1 MNYIA
6 LYRKYRPSKLSEV
19 VGQDSIVELLKN
31 MINMNKI
38 SHAYILSGPRGTGK
52 TSIAKIFA
60 KSINCENP
68 QDGDQCEECN
78 MCIKMKNNS
87 MDIIEI
93 DAASNNGVDEIREIR
108 ENSKLVPNVLKYK
121 VYIID
126 EVHMLSTSAFNALLK
141 TLEEPPKHVIFILAT
156 TEISK
161 IPSTVLSRCMRLDF
175 KKIDNKSLQNRL
187 NFILKNENKT
197 IPENVLNEI
206 IRLSN
211 GGLRDA
217 INYLDQAI
225 SVDNIT
231 IEKLYDLTGEV
242 SDSDIE
248 HLFATLTANNISKT
262 LDKIN
267 YFFENGKNFELIAEK
282 MLILVRNILIEQSIP
297 NYFQKNNN
305 ENFEQ
310 LLNIDSE
317 ILYDVSKNL
326 INLSSELKKN
336 NNQKLIFEIY
346 MIIISEKIQKEK
358 VINKISEK
366 EYSNINEKTLDN
378 APNSDDLNSLEDS
391 VDYINK
397 SIRVN
402 NTFASASK
410 EILNEYQKKYLQI
423 NDYLYD
429 KKYNNITKILMFG
442 QIVLAS
448 EKNIVIK
455 FKNETYINMLYLNLK
470 DINYL
475 INKIL
480 DKKVQIAAVSE
491 EEWNFL
497 KKEYV
502 DNKKMNNKYTE
513 KEEIELKKIDN
524 KDKIEEVAENIFGEE
539 KIEIK

>member
-68 QDGDQCEECN
+68 QDGDQCEECS